1 MRRLAARWRS
11 HAHQVGEQWGTWRRQ
26 WEVQRDLERSLVA
39 ADTIIA
45 GPWCSE
51 VGYEVL
57 YWIPFL
63 RWVSAA
69 YRVPPERIVAM
80 SRGGTSS
87 WYAGVAD
94 RYVEILDFV
103 SPQELGARAAAGILK
118 QREMS
123 DFDRD
128 DRRRAPRERI
138 GLPAS
143 THLLHPSLMFRW
155 FAPFWSGHETLG
167 FVERHTRFA
176 RMTAPDVEPPVT
188 LPAAYAAAKFYSARS
203 LPDQPAVRAQLR
215 AIVDS
220 LGERLPIVHL
230 DTGLGIDDHADY
242 ALGGGERVVS
252 MSGRLDPST
261 NLAVQTRIVAGARM
275 FVGTCGSL
283 AWLAPLLGV
292 PTVPVFTDA
301 SFLHAH
307 LHVARRV
314 YGRVGA
320 APFSPVDLTGIID
333 AGLAIGA
340 VDRVAAGGR
349 VP

>member
-1 MRRLAARWRS
+1 M
-11 HAHQVGEQWGTWRRQ
+11 
-26 WEVQRDLERSLVA
+26 QRDLERAVA
-39 ADTIIA
+39 GADRLIV

-63 RWVSAA
+63 RWVLAA
-69 YRVPPERIVAM
+69 YRISHDRVIAV

-87 WYAGVAD
+87 WYTGIAA
-94 RYVEILDFV
+94 RYVEAFDYI
-103 SPQELGARAAAGILK
+103 SPSQLSARAAAGILK
-118 QREMS
+118 QREFS
-123 DFDRD
+123 DFDREIID
-128 DRRRAPRERI
+128 SASRALN
-138 GLPAS
+138 LPSS
-143 THLLHPSLMFRW
+143 TRVLHPSLMFRW
-155 FAPFWSGHETLG
+155 FAPFWSGHETLS
-167 FVERHTRFA
+167 FVEQHTRFT
-176 RMTAPDVEPPVT
+176 RITAPGIEPPVT
-188 LPAAYAAAKFYSARS
+188 LPHGYAALKFYAARS

-215 AIVDS
+215 ALVDS
-220 LGERLPIVHL
+220 LSERMPIVHL
-230 DTGLGIDDHADY
+230 DTGLGIDDHSDY
-242 ALGGGERVVS
+242 ALEGRERFVS
-252 MSGRLDPST
+252 LRGCLDPST
-261 NLAVQTRIVAGARM
+261 NLAVQTRIVADARL

-320 APFSPVDLTGIID
+320 ASFSPIDLSGIID

-340 VDRVAAGGR
+340 PDRIASGGR
-349 VP
+349 LS

>member
-1 MRRLAARWRS
+1 VA
-11 HAHQVGEQWGTWRRQ
+11 EQWGTWRRQ
-26 WEVQRDLERSLVA
+26 WEVQRDLERSLGTDGV
-39 ADTIIA
+39 IIA
-45 GPWCSE
+45 GPWYSE

-69 YRVPPERIVAM
+69 YRIPQDRIVAM

-87 WYAGVAD
+87 WYTGIAG

-118 QREMS
+118 QREIS

-128 DRRRAPRERI
+128 MVERASRTL

-143 THLLHPSLMFRW
+143 TPVLHPSLMFRW
-155 FAPFWSGHETLG
+155 FAPFWSGHETLA

-176 RMTAPDVEPPVT
+176 RMSPPDVEPPVV

-252 MSGRLDPST
+252 MSGRLDPSS

-320 APFSPVDLTGIID
+320 ASFSPVDLTGIID

-340 VDRVAAGGR
+340 VDRVAAGR
-349 VP
+349 VS

>member
-1 MRRLAARWRS
+1 LRRLFARWRS
-11 HAHQVGEQWGTWRRQ
+11 HVHQIGEQCTTWRRQ
-26 WEVQRDLERSLVA
+26 WEVERDLEQVVGATDS
-39 ADTIIA
+39 IIV

-63 RWVSAA
+63 RWVIAA
-69 YRVPPERIVAM
+69 YRIPPERIVAV

-87 WYAGVAD
+87 WYAGIAT
-94 RYVEILDFV
+94 RYVEVFDHV
-103 SPQELGARAAAGILK
+103 QPAELSARAAAGILK
-118 QREMS
+118 QREFS
-123 DFDRD
+123 DLDRIIVD
-128 DRRRAPRERI
+128 GAWRTL
-138 GLPAS
+138 GLSSS
-143 THLLHPSLMFRW
+143 TRVLHPSLMFRW

-167 FVERHTRFA
+167 FVERHTRFG
-176 RMTAPDVEPPVT
+176 RMAPSNIGSPVP
-188 LPAAYAAAKFYSARS
+188 LPQEYAAVKFYAARS
-203 LPDQPAVRAQLR
+203 LPDRPAVRAQLR

-220 LGERLPIVHL
+220 ISERLPIVHL

-242 ALGGGERVVS
+242 TFGGSERCIS
-252 MSGRLDPST
+252 LRGHFDAST
-261 NLAVQTRIVAGARM
+261 NLAVQARVIAGARL

-314 YGRVGA
+314 YGRVGGGS
-320 APFSPVDLTGIID
+320 FSPLDLTGMID
-333 AGLAIGA
+333 AGLAIAAPPVVAGA
-340 VDRVAAGGR
+340 RLS
-349 VP
+349 